1 MNLNTDKVS
10 MIPYVLEN
18 QLKVLDELV
27 RALLRF
33 DLLVGIGGRC
43 TLEHAVSGVSG
54 SNYPAE

>member
-1 MNLNTDKVS
+1 

-33 DLLVGIGGRC
+33 DLLVGIGGRS